1 MMKAKERPI
10 IFNAEMVR
18 AIMAGTK
25 TQTRRVIKPQPEADH
40 IGSFGG
46 VGEPFAYA
54 FEHEEKWRY
63 CPYGG
68 TKEKLWVRETWAVAE
83 CFDSI
88 KPSKL
93 NLTARNVEYR
103 AEPKKTGYLGLV
115 RGKWRPSIFMPR
127 WSSRIT
133 LEIADVRVERLQDIT
148 EEDAKAEGVKHGSS
162 AMGHVFTHKEHF
174 RGLWNGINGKK
185 HPWESNPWVWVVEF
199 KKI

>member
-10 IFNAEMVR
+10 IFNTEMVR

-68 TKEKLWVRETWAVAE
+68 PKEKLWVRESFWNSRGD
-83 CFDSI
+83 DSMPTYYRADQDLMLPVDHGYHQGPW
-88 KPSKL
+88 KPS
-93 NLTARNVEYR
+93 
-103 AEPKKTGYLGLV
+103 
-115 RGKWRPSIFMPR
+115 IHMPR